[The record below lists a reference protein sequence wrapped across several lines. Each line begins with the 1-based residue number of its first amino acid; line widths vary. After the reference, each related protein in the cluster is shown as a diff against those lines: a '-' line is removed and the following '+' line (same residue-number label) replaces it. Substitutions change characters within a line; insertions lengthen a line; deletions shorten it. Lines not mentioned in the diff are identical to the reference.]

1 MSECNEGCRVQMC
14 RGLNMASSGAVQ
26 SDIIGAGRQL
36 LILEEFDNESWD
48 ISEVTSVREKS

>member
-1 MSECNEGCRVQMC
+1 MC
-14 RGLNMASSGAVQ
+14 RGLNMASPGAVQ
-26 SDIIGAGRQL
+26 SGIIGTGSQL

>member
-14 RGLNMASSGAVQ
+14 RGLNMGSPGAVQ
-26 SDIIGAGRQL
+26 SGIIGTGSQL
-36 LILEEFDNESWD
+36 LILEEFDNKAWD

>member
-1 MSECNEGCRVQMC
+1 MSECNEICRVQMC
-14 RGLNMASSGAVQ
+14 RSLNMASPGAVQ
-26 SDIIGAGRQL
+26 SGIIGTGSQL